1 MPDTPKPR
9 RQQEKPERVSR
20 ISASAL
26 SCLTA
31 SPYPGR
37 TRRPGSRPPSC
48 ACTRAMIPC
57 NSAIRSLAILVQSG
71 RPATGSLPVAAEK
84 PPELHGDQDDAQ
96 DEENDL
102 QG

>member
-1 MPDTPKPR
+1 
-9 RQQEKPERVSR
+9 
-20 ISASAL
+20 
-26 SCLTA
+26 
-31 SPYPGR
+31 
-37 TRRPGSRPPSC
+37 
-48 ACTRAMIPC
+48 MIPG
-57 NSAIRSLAILVQSG
+57 NSTIRSLAILVQSG